1 MERFNRPP
9 GPVPPKTVPRG
20 IVAQTP
26 KRQRTYDQSFI
37 QYGFTIVM
45 EGNEEKPKCL
55 LCRKVLSAESMKPNK
70 PKTFETTNNEH
81 VGKPRA
87 FFENKFADRTNS
99 KCSISKRLW
108 LLVNGPWKLLLR
120 WAISLLGIWSHIAW
134 HMKPH
139 RDFNI
144 ASCHRNG
151 ENDVEGRSSK
161 NN

>member
-1 MERFNRPP
+1 M
-9 GPVPPKTVPRG
+9 
-20 IVAQTP
+20 AQTA

-87 FFENKFADRTNS
+87 FFENKIAEPNKQRVYFKKAMTAS
-99 KCSISKRLW
+99 EQALK
-108 LLVNGPWKLLLR
+108 
-120 WAISLLGIWSHIAW
+120 ASLKVSYLIAY
-134 HMKPH
+134 MKPH
-139 RDFNI
+139 SI
-144 ASCHRNG
+144 AETLILPAAIELGKTICG
-151 ENDVEGRSSK
+151 EEEVKKNKTKMRPSQTYCNRS
-161 NN
+161 